1 MEEISKSLEKAG
13 VVFGIK
19 EDVLLDGLCNNKQ
32 ILIAEGIPPEH
43 GEDAVIR
50 MYEIK
55 KAKPAIKEDG
65 RVDHYEL
72 NLINKVK
79 TGDGWEKE

>member
-1 MEEISKSLEKAG
+1 
-13 VVFGIK
+13 
-19 EDVLLDGLCNNKQ
+19 LLDGLCNNKQ

-55 KAKPAIKEDG
+55 KAKPAIKRTAEWIIMS
-65 RVDHYEL
+65 L
-72 NLINKVK
+72 TL
-79 TGDGWEKE
+79 

>member
-1 MEEISKSLEKAG
+1 VEEWEFSGDARVKLMEEISKSLEKAG

-43 GEDAVIR
+43 GEDAEQSLR
-50 MYEIK
+50 
-55 KAKPAIKEDG
+55 
-65 RVDHYEL
+65 
-72 NLINKVK
+72 
-79 TGDGWEKE
+79 

>member
-1 MEEISKSLEKAG
+1 MGVFRGCKGKAHGGDIKELEKAG

-55 KAKPAIKEDG
+55 KQSL
-65 RVDHYEL
+65 R
-72 NLINKVK
+72 
-79 TGDGWEKE
+79 